1 MGTVTIW
8 FGKIVILTMIM
19 FSILRT
25 IRPES
30 NMAINKPA
38 NQSSGT
44 HHTWVASK
52 VVDGCVKTDI
62 GANCCTHTNATGPK
76 TVWWQVDLSQPT
88 TINSISIYYRA
99 GYGARFAGYHL
110 YVSNTTDIPPDRIL
124 CYEDKSS
131 TNASVQL
138 IITHQCPYVGRYVTV
153 YNYRNDTKRYPWY
166 DNYAVLELCEVQ
178 VWGCPVGTYGDGNC
192 NSACSGNCN
201 GGNCNATTGDCFCC
215 VSGTYGH
222 ECENTC
228 SMNCNGMACAQDTG
242 RCTVCIPTWYG
253 DMCNLKC
260 PQSCSETSCDRTS
273 GNCFGCLSGT
283 YGNKCEK
290 SCSMNCKEL
299 LCERNF
305 GRCTDCITGR
315 YGDTCD
321 RICSNNCNG
330 NVCERDNGHCSDCV
344 SGTYGLMCENSCSSN
359 CNAMLCDRT
368 SGRCADCITGRYGDT
383 CDQICSNNCK
393 GNVCERNNGHCSD
406 CVSGTYGLMCE
417 NSCSSNCNA
426 MLCDRTSARCAD
438 CITGRYGDT
447 CDQICS
453 NNCTGNV
460 CERNNGHCSDCV
472 SGTYGLMCENSC
484 SSNCNA
490 KLCDRT
496 SGRCA
501 DCVSEQYGETCDIS
515 CPESCNGTTC
525 GRNDGHCLD
534 CVAQRY
540 GDKCERNCS
549 QHCKD
554 RHCHKDDG
562 QCVECNPGK
571 YGATCDMDCPEK
583 CNRRLCEQTTG
594 HCKGCVKGSY
604 GIDCSTACDTNC
616 LECDQQNGEC
626 TECAA
631 GLYGTNCTLTCGH
644 CSSCLIYSGVCVTPC
659 DDGYQGD
666 LCATRQAVAS
676 EDNAPSVDA
685 GPIVGAVVGVIV
697 VGVVAIVIV
706 LFIRRR
712 RLNADR
718 QKPFSD
724 IGESNKNLYLEPVE
738 SKNRKSG
745 MTDGNIY
752 SNISEQDEP
761 SEAGASVYMNTG
773 LVEEASGSGDVYYN
787 SGQIGFPVS
796 ELKSIV
802 ETKMKNKAK
811 AFEDE
816 YNSIPSGALHKHT
829 IGTLDYNKV
838 KNRFKTTFPYDHSR
852 VILDIVGK
860 NPHTDYINANYIDG
874 VTKPALYV
882 ATQGPRPGTVNDF
895 WRMIWQLQ
903 TGKIVMLTNLI
914 EGGKPKCDKY
924 WPDEGEKPL
933 DTPHFYIAL
942 ERERAYAFYVIRD
955 FKVTEKKTKTVRQ
968 VHQFHYT
975 TWPDHGTP
983 DPNELVVFHR
993 RVKNY
998 EAVMK
1003 GRMVVHCSAGIGR
1016 TGTFIA
1022 LDALLEYGK
1031 ETERIDVL
1039 QYIKTMRKDRVNMVQ
1054 TVEQYIAVHQ
1064 LLLEAFDMPDTLIPR
1079 MKFHS
1084 ELSALSNGGPIN
1096 QTKLRQEYQMTQST
1110 KPNYGKN
1117 DYRAALL
1124 PSNQM
1129 KNRTLSVLA
1138 ADRFRTYL
1146 QSHSSKRTDYIN
1158 AVMLP
1163 SYTSKT
1169 GYIVTQT
1176 PLEDTVVDLL
1186 TMIMDHNCH
1195 TLVVIDTDVI
1205 EWLPSDGGFKTIS
1218 NYRLDH
1224 KGKSS
1229 TVECLDLHA
1238 LEIGNSENNT
1248 SINLR
1253 VFHMTGWD
1261 RDSPVPKDSSV
1272 LLQLLE
1278 LVDSR
1283 RKSDDTKT
1291 TIVMC
1296 RDGHSQ
1302 SGLFC
1307 CISNAR
1313 DQMKCDEEVDI
1324 YQISRQLLVRRPEFL
1339 INFDQY
1345 QCCYTMLRDYLDT
1358 DDVYIN

>member
-1 MGTVTIW
+1 MVVTVTRQQRLAFIASMGNLASFVTKIVRQAVKTCLVRRELDIAMIVSLGNTALNVNMIVLHAAKIISVIRITGTVTSALLEW
-8 FGKIVILTMIM
+8 HGSTCQQPC
-19 FSILRT
+19 S
-25 IRPES
+25 E
-30 NMAINKPA
+30 
-38 NQSSGT
+38 
-44 HHTWVASK
+44 
-52 VVDGCVKTDI
+52 
-62 GANCCTHTNATGPK
+62 NCHGN
-76 TVWWQVDLSQPT
+76 
-88 TINSISIYYRA
+88 
-99 GYGARFAGYHL
+99 
-110 YVSNTTDIPPDRIL
+110 
-124 CYEDKSS
+124 
-131 TNASVQL
+131 
-138 IITHQCPYVGRYVTV
+138 
-153 YNYRNDTKRYPWY
+153 
-166 DNYAVLELCEVQ
+166 LCERYT
-178 VWGCPVGTYGDGNC
+178 GFC
-192 NSACSGNCN
+192 SACIPGKYGGLCADNCPTNCKDTLCGKTSGHCIDCNPHKYGVRCEQNCSIDCLDRLCDKDSGNCY
-201 GGNCNATTGDCFCC
+201 GCVAGKHGN
-215 VSGTYGH
+215 
-222 ECENTC
+222 
-228 SMNCNGMACAQDTG
+228 
-242 RCTVCIPTWYG
+242 
-253 DMCNLKC
+253 
-260 PQSCSETSCDRTS
+260 
-273 GNCFGCLSGT
+273 
-283 YGNKCEK
+283 
-290 SCSMNCKEL
+290 
-299 LCERNF
+299 
-305 GRCTDCITGR
+305 
-315 YGDTCD
+315 TCD
-321 RICSNNCNG
+321 RNCSTNCK
-330 NVCERDNGHCSDCV
+330 D
-344 SGTYGLMCENSCSSN
+344 
-359 CNAMLCDRT
+359 MLCGKD
-368 SGRCADCITGRYGDT
+368 
-383 CDQICSNNCK
+383 
-393 GNVCERNNGHCSD
+393 
-406 CVSGTYGLMCE
+406 
-417 NSCSSNCNA
+417 
-426 MLCDRTSARCAD
+426 
-438 CITGRYGDT
+438 
-447 CDQICS
+447 
-453 NNCTGNV
+453 TGN
-460 CERNNGHCSDCV
+460 C
-472 SGTYGLMCENSC
+472 
-484 SSNCNA
+484 
-490 KLCDRT
+490 
-496 SGRCA
+496 
-501 DCVSEQYGETCDIS
+501 I
-515 CPESCNGTTC
+515 
-525 GRNDGHCLD
+525 D

-540 GDKCERNCS
+540 GEKCERNCS

-554 RHCHKDDG
+554 RHCNKDNG
-562 QCVECNPGK
+562 ECVDCNPGK
-571 YGATCDMDCPEK
+571 YGATCDMDCPGN
-583 CNRRLCEQTTG
+583 CNRTLCEQNTG
-594 HCKGCVKGSY
+594 YCKGCVRGSY
-604 GIDCSTACDTNC
+604 GVYCSKTCGSDCLYC
-616 LECDQQNGEC
+616 EQQNGEC
-626 TECAA
+626 TVCAE
-631 GLYGTNCTLTCGH
+631 GFYGTNCSLSCGH
-644 CSSCLIYSGVCVTPC
+644 CSICQIDTGVCVTPC

-666 LCATRQAVAS
+666 LCATRQTVRSEESAS
-676 EDNAPSVDA
+676 SVDV
-685 GPIVGAVVGVIV
+685 GPIVGAVVGVVV
-697 VGVVAIVIV
+697 VGIVAIVIV

-712 RLNADR
+712 RLNAER
-718 QKPFSD
+718 QKHFSN
-724 IGESNKNLYLEPVE
+724 IGVSNENLYLQPD
-738 SKNRKSG
+738 STNRRSVV
-745 MTDGNIY
+745 TDSNIY
-752 SNISEQDEP
+752 RNISEQEEP

-773 LVEEASGSGDVYYN
+773 LVEEAFGSGDVYYN
-787 SGQIGFPVS
+787 SFPIGFPVS

-816 YNSIPSGALHKHT
+816 YNSIPSGDLHKHT
-829 IGTLDYNKV
+829 TGTLDHNKV

-852 VILDIVGK
+852 VILDIVGTD
-860 NPHTDYINANYIDG
+860 PHTDYINANYIDS

-933 DTPHFYIAL
+933 DTPHFYIVL

-955 FKVTEKKTKTVRQ
+955 FKVTEKKTKRVRQ

-998 EAVMK
+998 EAALK

-1031 ETERIDVL
+1031 ETERIDVS

-1054 TVEQYIAVHQ
+1054 TAEQYIAVHK

-1079 MKFHS
+1079 KKFHS
-1084 ELSALSNGGPIN
+1084 ELSALSNGDPTN
-1096 QTKLRQEYQMTQST
+1096 QTKLRQEYQMTQSA

-1138 ADRFRTYL
+1138 VDRFRTYL
-1146 QSHSSKRTDYIN
+1146 QSQSSKRTDYIN
-1158 AVMLP
+1158 AVMIP

-1248 SINLR
+1248 SLNLR

-1261 RDSPVPKDSSV
+1261 KNSSVPKDSSV

>member
-1 MGTVTIW
+1 MKMVTGKIW
-8 FGKIVILTMIM
+8 FGVCLVLILANI
-19 FSILRT
+19 FKSITCERNVAET
-25 IRPES
+25 
-30 NMAINKPA
+30 KPA
-38 NQSSGT
+38 NQSSGNT
-44 HHTWVASK
+44 GVWVASN
-52 VVDGCVKTDI
+52 VVDGCTKTNI
-62 GANCCTHTNATGPK
+62 GSNCCTHTQGTGPK
-76 TVWWQVDLSQPT
+76 TVWWQVDLEELM
-88 TINSISIYYRA
+88 TINSITIYYRDHFQQKLA
-99 GYGARFAGYHL
+99 GYQL
-110 YVSNTTDIPPDRIL
+110 YISNTTSTPQDGVL
-124 CYEDKSS
+124 CYVDRS
-131 TNASVQL
+131 TSLADVQL
-138 IITHQCPYVGRYVTV
+138 TITHQCPYVGQYVTV
-153 YNYRNDTKRYPWY
+153 YNYRSDPKRQSWY
-166 DNYAVLELCEVQ
+166 DDYAVLELCEVQ

-192 NSACSGNCN
+192 DNACSADCY
-201 GGNCNATTGDCFCC
+201 GGNCNATTGACFYCIPKKYGTTCERDCSINCLNQNCDKVTGHCNVCNPGWYGHMCNQICSQNCSGATCERTTGNCFSCVSGRYGDKCENGCSMNCHGMMCDRNSGRCTDCNPGWYGDMCNQRCSHNCSGTSCDRTTGNCLAC
-215 VSGTYGH
+215 VSGTYGNM
-222 ECENTC
+222 CENSC
-228 SMNCNGMACAQDTG
+228 SMNCNGTLCDRYNG
-242 RCTVCIPTWYG
+242 RCTECITGRYG
-253 DMCNLKC
+253 
-260 PQSCSETSCDRTS
+260 ESCDQICS
-273 GNCFGCLSGT
+273 NNCTGKLCERSNGHCLGCVLGT
-283 YGNKCEK
+283 YGEMCEN
-290 SCSMNCKEL
+290 SCSLNCIGMVPV
-299 LCERNF
+299 CDRNT
-305 GRCTDCITGR
+305 GRCTDCVPKR

-321 RICSNNCNG
+321 RICS
-330 NVCERDNGHCSDCV
+330 
-344 SGTYGLMCENSCSSN
+344 SN
-359 CNAMLCDRT
+359 
-368 SGRCADCITGRYGDT
+368 
-383 CDQICSNNCK
+383 
-393 GNVCERNNGHCSD
+393 
-406 CVSGTYGLMCE
+406 
-417 NSCSSNCNA
+417 
-426 MLCDRTSARCAD
+426 
-438 CITGRYGDT
+438 
-447 CDQICS
+447 
-453 NNCTGNV
+453 
-460 CERNNGHCSDCV
+460 
-472 SGTYGLMCENSC
+472 
-484 SSNCNA
+484 
-490 KLCDRT
+490 
-496 SGRCA
+496 
-501 DCVSEQYGETCDIS
+501 
-515 CPESCNGTTC
+515 CNGTTC
-525 GRNDGHCLD
+525 GRNDGHCL
-534 CVAQRY
+534 
-540 GDKCERNCS
+540 
-549 QHCKD
+549 
-554 RHCHKDDG
+554 
-562 QCVECNPGK
+562 ECFAGK
-571 YGATCDMDCPEK
+571 HGNICDMDCSMNCK
-583 CNRRLCEQTTG
+583 DTLCGKDTG
-594 HCKGCVKGSY
+594 HCIGCVRGSY
-604 GIDCSTACDTNC
+604 GIDCSMACDSNC

-631 GLYGTNCTLTCGH
+631 GLYGTNCSLSCGH
-644 CSSCLIYSGVCVTPC
+644 CSICQIDTGVCVTPC

-666 LCATRQAVAS
+666 LCATRKVA
-676 EDNAPSVDA
+676 EPGEPAPSVGA
-685 GPIVGAVVGVIV
+685 APIVGAVVGVVV

-712 RLNADR
+712 RLNAEQ

-724 IGESNKNLYLEPVE
+724 IGENNKNLYLKPE
-738 SKNRKSG
+738 SKNRRSG
-745 MTDGNIY
+745 VTDSNIY
-752 SNISEQDEP
+752 SNISEQEEP
-761 SEAGASVYMNTG
+761 SEAGASVYVNAG
-773 LVEEASGSGDVYYN
+773 LVGEASGSGDVYYN
-787 SGQIGFPVS
+787 SGPIGFPVS

-816 YNSIPSGALHKHT
+816 YKSIPSGALHKHT
-829 IGTLDYNKV
+829 TGTLDHNKV

-860 NPHTDYINANYIDG
+860 DPHSDYINANYIDS

-933 DTPHFYIAL
+933 DAPHFYIVL
-942 ERERAYAFYVIRD
+942 ERERSYAFYVIRD

-968 VHQFHYT
+968 IHQFHYT

-1031 ETERIDVL
+1031 ETKRIDVL

-1054 TVEQYIAVHQ
+1054 TAEQYIAVHQ

-1079 MKFHS
+1079 GRFHT
-1084 ELSALSNGGPIN
+1084 ELSALSNGGPTN

-1110 KPNYGKN
+1110 KPNYDET

-1124 PSNQM
+1124 PSNKM
-1129 KNRTLSVLA
+1129 KNRNLSVLA

-1146 QSHSSKRTDYIN
+1146 QSQSSRRTDYIN

-1195 TLVVIDTDVI
+1195 TLVTIDTDHI
-1205 EWLPSDGGFKTIS
+1205 EWLHTDDEFQTFS
-1218 NYRLDH
+1218 NYRLEY
-1224 KGKSS
+1224 KGHSS
-1229 TVECLDLHA
+1229 TIECLDLHDIEMEN
-1238 LEIGNSENNT
+1238 LENNT

-1291 TIVMC
+1291 TIVIC
-1296 RDGHSQ
+1296 RDGYSQ

-1339 INFDQY
+1339 TNFDQY
-1345 QCCYTMLRDYLDT
+1345 QCCYTTLRDYLDT
-1358 DDVYIN
+1358 DDVYMN